1 MVRIKSEL
9 KEYREWLSELAV
21 IYYHQDFSHNTQIAK
36 NQSLSQKKSEV
47 SDEDK

>member
-9 KEYREWLSELAV
+9 QEYRELAELV
-21 IYYHQDFSHNTQIAK
+21 LVFYSQQDFSHNTQIAK
-36 NQSLSQKKSEV
+36 NQSLFKKKSEV